1 MICCGCCEFWGK
13 VVAMV
18 LLFFT
23 LVYTI
28 KFLYMVNS
36 LGEDPSELIQ
46 SEKFWMIEEIW
57 WGVGF
62 SSTVCIYIGLFILY
76 LLFNQFMYV
85 LGVQNKKAC
94 KYCCPTV
101 YYICCQNDVER
112 ALSDAHE
119 NQRLAHGGHGKV
131 VDLGNKL

>member
-1 MICCGCCEFWGK
+1 
-13 VVAMV
+13 
-18 LLFFT
+18 
-23 LVYTI
+23 
-28 KFLYMVNS
+28 MVNS

-62 SSTVCIYIGLFILY
+62 SSTVCIYIGLCILY
-76 LLFNQFMYV
+76 LLLNQFMYV
-85 LGVQNKKAC
+85 FKVKNKKAC
-94 KYCCPTV
+94 KYCCPTA
-101 YYICCQNDVER
+101 YYVCCQNDIER